1 MSMAR
6 SWSRSLMSIFK
17 GRRKFGT
24 LILAIWLVA
33 TGLAQLIHLNFVY
46 MDTILAALAI
56 AAGVLILLD
65 R

>member
-1 MSMAR
+1 
-6 SWSRSLMSIFK
+6 MSIFK